1 MRMLSV
7 FALLAGGIVL
17 GPASAEEKEKAKD
30 KPLTGSFTRKAGDL
44 ELKLV
49 FKKDNVM
56 EFHVSA
62 ADVGCV
68 MTSKYTKEKDGTIKC
83 ELTNFE
89 KKGDFP
95 VNKDKGYKFSFK
107 VEMKDKKLVMS
118 DLNGDDIDDNAKQ
131 ALQGDYLAKT
141 D

>member
-7 FALLAGGIVL
+7 FALLAGGIIL
-17 GPASAEEKEKAKD
+17 LPAFAEEKEKAKD

-44 ELKLV
+44 DLKMV

-56 EFHVSA
+56 EFHVTDGDA
-62 ADVGCV
+62 GCV

-83 ELTNFE
+83 EITEFE

-95 VNKDKGYKFSFK
+95 VTKEKGYKFSFK

-131 ALQGDYLAKT
+131 AIQGDYEHKT

>member
-1 MRMLSV
+1 MRMVSV
-7 FALLAGGIVL
+7 FALLAGSIVL
-17 GPASAEEKEKAKD
+17 SPAFAEEKEKEKD
-30 KPLTGSFTRKAGDL
+30 KPLSGSFTRKAGDL
-44 ELKLV
+44 DLKLV

-56 EFHVSA
+56 DFHVAIGEAS
-62 ADVGCV
+62 CV

-83 ELTNFE
+83 EVTNFE

-95 VNKDKGYKFSFK
+95 VAKEKGYKFSFK
-107 VEMKDKKLVMS
+107 VEMKDKKLVLS

-131 ALQGDYLAKT
+131 SIQGDYETKT

>member
-17 GPASAEEKEKAKD
+17 GPAIAEEKEKSKD
-30 KPLTGSFTRKAGDL
+30 KPLTGSFTRKSGDL
-44 ELKLV
+44 DLKLV
-49 FKKDNVM
+49 FKKDNVLD
-56 EFHVSA
+56 FHVT
-62 ADVGCV
+62 VGDASCV

-83 ELTNFE
+83 DVTNFE

-95 VNKDKGYKFSFK
+95 FTKDKGYKFGFK
-107 VEMKDKKLVMS
+107 VEMKDKKLVLT
-118 DLNGDDIDDNAKQ
+118 DLNGDDIGTEQKQ
-131 ALQGDYLAKT
+131 VVEGDYEHKS